1 MKVNHKNPFAIF
13 DRVDFMIIKKL
24 QRNARCSAKKIAE
37 ELNLNDRTVRK
48 RIDRM
53 IEMDVGRFSLILDP
67 GRFGYSISVD
77 IFLEI
82 DLEREEEIVSKLL
95 AMPQVSYLAFGQ
107 ETNEL
112 SLEARYK
119 STEQLYEFLWKIIPG
134 IEGVKVTKYALVPR
148 ILRNIDEWLPSE
160 DDFAE

>member
-1 MKVNHKNPFAIF
+1 MHKNPFTLF
-13 DRVDFMIIKKL
+13 DNIDSKIIKKL
-24 QRNARCSAKKIAE
+24 QKDSRKPAKKIAE

-53 IEMDVGRFSLILDP
+53 IEMGVGRFALILDP
-67 GRFGYSISVD
+67 AMFGYSVSVD

-82 DLEREEEIVSKLL
+82 DLVKEEEIIRKLL

-148 ILRNIDEWLPSE
+148 ILRNIDEWMPSE
-160 DDFAE
+160 DDFAK

>member
-1 MKVNHKNPFAIF
+1 MQKNPFALF
-13 DRVDFMIIKKL
+13 DQTDYMIIKEL
-24 QRNARCSAKKIAE
+24 QQDSRQPAKKIAE
-37 ELNLNDRTVRK
+37 TLNLNDRTVRK

-53 IEMDVGRFSLILDP
+53 VEMGVGRFALILDP
-67 GRFGYSISVD
+67 TMFGYSVSVD

-82 DLEREEEIVSKLL
+82 DLEKETEIVKELL

-148 ILRNIDEWLPSE
+148 ILRNIDEWMPSE

>member
-1 MKVNHKNPFAIF
+1 MLQMHKNPFALF
-13 DRVDFMIIKKL
+13 DYIDYQIIKKL
-24 QRNARCSAKKIAE
+24 QKNSRKPAKKIAE

-53 IEMDVGRFSLILDP
+53 IEMGVGRFALILDP
-67 GRFGYSISVD
+67 AMFGYSISVD

-82 DLEREEEIVSKLL
+82 DLEKEEEIIRKLL

-119 STEQLYEFLWKIIPG
+119 STEQLYEFLWKVIPG
-134 IEGVKVTKYALVPR
+134 IEGVKVTKYTLVPR
-148 ILRNIDEWLPSE
+148 IMRNIDEWMPSRE
-160 DDFAE
+160 DFAD

>member
-1 MKVNHKNPFAIF
+1 MHKNPFTLF
-13 DRVDFMIIKKL
+13 DNIDSKIIKKL
-24 QRNARCSAKKIAE
+24 QKDSRKPAKKIAE

-53 IEMDVGRFSLILDP
+53 IEMGVGRFALILDP
-67 GRFGYSISVD
+67 AMFGYSVSVD

-82 DLEREEEIVSKLL
+82 DLDKEEEIIRKLL

-148 ILRNIDEWLPSE
+148 ILRNIDEWMPSE

>member
-1 MKVNHKNPFAIF
+1 MQNVTPNI
-13 DRVDFMIIKKL
+13 
-24 QRNARCSAKKIAE
+24 
-37 ELNLNDRTVRK
+37 
-48 RIDRM
+48 
-53 IEMDVGRFSLILDP
+53 SLSLRP
-67 GRFGYSISVD
+67 LLPLAF
-77 IFLEI
+77 
-82 DLEREEEIVSKLL
+82 EEEIVGKLL

-160 DDFAE
+160 DDFAD

>member
-1 MKVNHKNPFAIF
+1 MNRNQFALF
-13 DRVDFMIIKKL
+13 DKTDFEIIRKL
-24 QRNARCSAKKIAE
+24 QNDSRQPAKKIAD

-53 IEMDVGRFSLILDP
+53 IEMGVGRFALILDP
-67 GRFGYSISVD
+67 AIFGYSVSVD

-82 DLEREEEIVSKLL
+82 DLEKEEEIIDKLL
-95 AMPQVSYLAFGQ
+95 GMPHISYLAFGQ

-148 ILRNIDEWLPSE
+148 IMRNIDEWLPSE
-160 DDFAE
+160 EDFSD

>member
-1 MKVNHKNPFAIF
+1 MHKNPFMPF
-13 DRVDFMIIKKL
+13 DNIDYQIIKKL
-24 QRNARCSAKKIAE
+24 QNNSRQSAKRIAE

-53 IEMDVGRFSLILDP
+53 TEMGVGRFALILDP
-67 GRFGYSISVD
+67 AMFGYSISVD
-77 IFLEI
+77 IILEI
-82 DLEREEEIVSKLL
+82 DRDREDLIVNQLL
-95 AMPQVSYLAFGQ
+95 AMPQVSFLAFGQ

-119 STEQLYEFLWKIIPG
+119 STEQLYEFLWKVIPA
-134 IEGVKVTKYALVPR
+134 IEGVKVTQYALVPK

-160 DDFAE
+160 DDFEG

>member
-1 MKVNHKNPFAIF
+1 MHKNPFALF
-13 DRVDFMIIKKL
+13 DNIDYQIIKKL
-24 QRNARCSAKKIAE
+24 QKNSRKPAKKIAE

-53 IEMDVGRFSLILDP
+53 IEMGVGRFALILDP
-67 GRFGYSISVD
+67 AMFGYSISVD

-82 DLEREEEIVSKLL
+82 DLEKEEEIIRKLL

-119 STEQLYEFLWKIIPG
+119 STEQLYEFLWKVIPG
-134 IEGVKVTKYALVPR
+134 IEGVKVTKYTLVPR
-148 ILRNIDEWLPSE
+148 IMRNIDEWMPSRE
-160 DDFAE
+160 DFAD